1 MSDQDNFF
9 RGASLG
15 MNAVQAGIQAKQNR
29 TNLAE
34 RSRQFDLSYR
44 LNVQQQKLNERRFE
58 EQLEGYEL
66 DQKIQLQTL
75 KKNKALM
82 KRADETLERRNAFE
96 PKEQEWYTKAQDWN
110 GYSPFPTIPLD
121 APADARKEM
130 LEFSNLRREQFT
142 QNKVKQDYREGG
154 IWMSIHH
161 PAQVRMFDDRP
172 PEYDYENY
180 QRLKKIAALEAAQ
193 KVIEDKRAE
202 AKQKHEYAKELKM
215 LGLPTKEAQAA
226 KARQEYLLELQD
238 KYTTEENDGSFTM
251 NHARV
256 EFLMNQY
263 DTFGKTGEVIETTN
277 LNLGGFGPKQADALG
292 KAYSSQ
298 EGGTFPA
305 Q

>member
-1 MSDQDNFF
+1 
-9 RGASLG
+9 
-15 MNAVQAGIQAKQNR
+15 MNAVQAGIQAQQNR

-44 LNVQQQKLNERRFE
+44 LNVQQQKLNERKFE

-66 DQKIQLQTL
+66 DQKIQRQTL
-75 KKNKALM
+75 KKNRALM

-121 APADARKEM
+121 APADVRAEM
-130 LEFSNLRREQFT
+130 LEFSNTRREQFT

-154 IWMSIHH
+154 IWMSMHY
-161 PAQVRMFDDRP
+161 PAQVKMFDDRP

-180 QRLKKIAALEAAQ
+180 LRLKKAAAVAAAQ
-193 KVIEDKRAE
+193 KVIEDKRFDDA
-202 AKQKHEYAKELKM
+202 QKHQNAKELKT
-215 LGLPTKEAQAA
+215 LGLPTEKEKAA
-226 KARQEYLLELQD
+226 EARLAHLRSLQKD
-238 KYTTEENDGSFTM
+238 YTTKDEDDVVTTD
-251 NHARV
+251 HAMI
-256 EFLMNQY
+256 EHLMNQY

-277 LNLGGFGPKQADALG
+277 LVIGGFGPKGADKIA
-292 KAYSSQ
+292 KEYPSQ
-298 EGGTFPA
+298 RGSTFPG

>member
-1 MSDQDNFF
+1 
-9 RGASLG
+9 
-15 MNAVQAGIQAKQNR
+15 MNAVQAGIQAQQNR

-44 LNVQQQKLNERRFE
+44 LNVQQQKLNERKFE

-66 DQKIQLQTL
+66 DQKIQRQTL

-96 PKEQEWYTKAQDWN
+96 PKEQEWYAKAQDWN
-110 GYSPFPTIPLD
+110 GYSPFPTIPLN
-121 APADARKEM
+121 APADVRAEM
-130 LEFSNLRREQFT
+130 LEFSNIRREQFA

-154 IWMSIHH
+154 IWMSMHY
-161 PAQVRMFDDRP
+161 PAQVKMFDDRP

-180 QRLKKIAALEAAQ
+180 LRLKKAAALEAAQ
-193 KVIEDKRAE
+193 KVIDDKRAE
-202 AKQKHEYAKELKM
+202 ARQKHEYAKELKT
-215 LGLPTKEAQAA
+215 LGSLTKDEQAA

-238 KYTTEENDGSFTM
+238 RYTTEENDGSFTM
-251 NHARV
+251 NHARI

-277 LNLGGFGPKQADALG
+277 LNLGGFGPKGADKIA
-292 KAYSSQ
+292 KEYPSQ
-298 EGGTFPA
+298 RGSTFPG

>member
-1 MSDQDNFF
+1 
-9 RGASLG
+9 
-15 MNAVQAGIQAKQNR
+15 MNAVQAGIQAQQNR

-34 RSRQFDLSYR
+34 RSRQFDLSHR
-44 LNVQQQKLNERRFE
+44 LNVQQQELNEKKFE

-66 DQKIQLQTL
+66 DQKIQRQTL
-75 KKNKALM
+75 KKNRALM

-130 LEFSNLRREQFT
+130 LEFSNIRREQFA
-142 QNKVKQDYREGG
+142 QNEVKQEYREGG
-154 IWMSIHH
+154 IWMSMHY
-161 PAQVRMFDDRP
+161 PAQVKMFDDRP

-180 QRLKKIAALEAAQ
+180 LRLKKAAALEAAQ
-193 KVIEDKRAE
+193 KVIDDKRAE
-202 AKQKHEYAKELKM
+202 ARQKHEYAKELKT
-215 LGLPTKEAQAA
+215 LGSLTKDEQAA

-238 KYTTEENDGSFTM
+238 RYTTEENDGSFTM
-251 NHARV
+251 NHARI

-277 LNLGGFGPKQADALG
+277 LNLGGFGSKEADKIA
-292 KAYSSQ
+292 KEYPSQ
-298 EGGTFPA
+298 RGSTFPG